1 MATATRAG
9 SAAKKSSAAKK
20 PAAKPKTS
28 SKKAGT
34 QALAV
39 AAAPTVTAPQTRVVR
54 EEPQTPSGCAIGL
67 MAVLVC
73 LGMSAVILLGG
84 GLSKAIDRALP
95 EPKPVHAAPA
105 KKAPTKAPAR
115 AETGA
120 LTCEQ
125 LIERGMGWAC
135 GGPK

>member
-1 MATATRAG
+1 MATATRTRAG
-9 SAAKKSSAAKK
+9 SAAKKTAAPKK
-20 PAAKPKTS
+20 PAAKKAV
-28 SKKAGT
+28 SKKELAT
-34 QALAV
+34 EAPIVAAV
-39 AAAPTVTAPQTRVVR
+39 AQAHHR
-54 EEPQTPSGCAIGL
+54 EEPQTPSGCAIGF

-105 KKAPTKAPAR
+105 RVTPAKAPAR
-115 AETGA
+115 AETGGT

>member
-1 MATATRAG
+1 MATATRTRAG
-9 SAAKKSSAAKK
+9 SAAKKPAAPKKAAAKK
-20 PAAKPKTS
+20 PV
-28 SKKAGT
+28 SKKELVTEAPIV
-34 QALAV
+34 AAV
-39 AAAPTVTAPQTRVVR
+39 AQAHHR
-54 EEPQTPSGCAIGL
+54 EEPQTPSGCAIGMMVAL
-67 MAVLVC
+67 LFV
-73 LGMSAVILLGG
+73 GMSAVILLGG
-84 GLSKAIDRALP
+84 GVSKAIDRALP